1 MILGIILEE
10 KQRYQHRRHNK
21 NLLLVHLIFATKYRK
36 PILVYEPAR
45 RHEAIYIYETCC
57 HYHLYIK
64 AMETDND
71 HLHILLQY
79 NPTDSISRIVSLL
92 KQHSTHLVW
101 ASHESFLRRHYWKE
115 RTFWSD
121 GYFAASIGEVSAS
134 TVEQYIANQG
144 KKY

>member
-1 MILGIILEE
+1 MGKILWENQ
-10 KQRYQHRRHNK
+10 KYQHRRHNK

-36 PILVYEPAR
+36 PILCMSLR
-45 RHEAIYIYETCC
+45 DDMKRYIYETCC
-57 HYHLYIK
+57 RHHWYIK

-101 ASHESFLRRHYWKE
+101 ADHESFLCRHYWRE

-134 TVEQYIANQG
+134 TIEQYIANQG
-144 KKY
+144 KQS